1 MRSRCSLRHVIV
13 VSTFALSTGAVP
25 LFTSVAHA
33 RPQDAPARDDSEAAD
48 RARRSAH
55 GLLQRGLLDAAIDEY
70 RAALRLAPRHELAD
84 EARYGLA
91 VALSRKEQHAEVLQA
106 LREIRTDNDTFRYRV
121 EAKYLE
127 GRAALALDRA
137 DEAQQAFFAAAMIDP
152 AHQLTVPSLVAAIEL
167 ASRRSDDQ
175 FITTHAPKFLEGAGT
190 GVPAQRVR
198 YALGLAHS
206 RLKQPKQTVAALTP
220 LINEKETDGALA
232 ARAAYLVAQAHEA
245 LDDREAA
252 LTAYAR
258 AGASDRGDVAA
269 AARYARAFLLEETG
283 RDEDAIR
290 AFADAVKNW
299 PDDPQAPAARL
310 HAAVLLIQSKQP
322 EAAGAYLTAIED
334 HPEYAAEAAYWQS
347 KADLALGRFD
357 DAAARLAAARSAHE
371 TSALA
376 PEMLYDEAVALFR
389 AKRIEAA
396 AERFDAFIER
406 HPSHALAQESR
417 RMAAT
422 LWHDAEAFEKSSA
435 RCAAYLDAAEKDDA
449 HRPAIAL
456 LAAENLLLMGEVE
469 KAAAQ
474 YRAVREAHPASEQAV
489 IAARREGEALV
500 RLGRADEA
508 MSVLASAL
516 DHAKEPAARTNAQRW
531 LGDAAFQAGDWARA
545 EAALAEAIPALPE
558 DAAARGGLW
567 LKLGLAQAR
576 QDKHDAALVSFES
589 AQRETE
595 DGAIRAQAMFERGQS
610 LIALERDAE
619 AEKAFQQVIRARE
632 GERFAAH
639 AWNHLGAIA
648 ERAGEWK
655 DAERAYTEAAK
666 DESLRA
672 NALWRVASVLERAG
686 DLTRAAEAWRL
697 AAEAQ
702 ADEERITEARVRSV
716 LAIARGGEAE
726 RTLEAFSSLPTEA
739 ITEAPASLRGSARYE
754 QAWALKRLGRNDE
767 ARAAYIAL
775 LEDAAADGAL
785 HQYATL
791 DLADL
796 DLLDEQYADAW
807 KRLEPLLARSLAEKS
822 DLKDDVRRA
831 VALRAGQAAFAL
843 ERFEEAQRAYTLA
856 LEQIARQES
865 LWAAVALTAGESA
878 FRARRWKEAVEL
890 LAPLVKMIDLP
901 PMTREP
907 ALLRLG
913 EAHAQVQNWEKSRE
927 TFALHREA
935 FPKSA
940 FWHQAA
946 FGIAWAD
953 ENAGNHKEAIEGYRT
968 IVDRHDGVTAARA
981 QFQIGECLFAQRR
994 YDEALKEF
1002 MKVDILFTAPEWSA
1016 AALVEAGR
1024 VLEALRRPDDA
1035 RAQFRA
1041 VVERFP
1047 DGDWAK
1053 IARERLNALDSTTA
1067 SRAPRES
1074 EEEN

>member
-13 VSTFALSTGAVP
+13 ISSFALLTGAAP
-25 LFTSVAHA
+25 ILPCEATSL
-33 RPQDAPARDDSEAAD
+33 QDAPARDNSEAAD

-91 VALSRKEQHAEVLQA
+91 VALSRKEQHAEALTVL
-106 LREIRTDNDTFRYRV
+106 RDIRTDNDTFRYRV

-127 GRAALALDRA
+127 GRAALALDRVE
-137 DEAQQAFFAAAMIDP
+137 EAQQAFFAAAGVDP
-152 AHQLTVPSLVAAIEL
+152 AHQLTVPSQVAAIEL

-175 FITTHAPKFLEGAGT
+175 FVITHAPKWLDGAGS
-190 GVPAQRVR
+190 GIAAQRVR

-206 RLKQPKQTVAALTP
+206 RQKQPKQAVASLSP
-220 LINEKETDGALA
+220 LIEAKDADGALA

-252 LTAYAR
+252 LAAYAR
-258 AGASDRGDVAA
+258 AGSSEHGEIAA

-283 RDEDAIR
+283 HNEEAIR
-290 AFADAVKNW
+290 AFAGAVQTW

-322 EAAGAYLTAIED
+322 EAAGPYLAALED

-347 KADLALGRFD
+347 KADLALDRFD
-357 DAAARLAAARSAHE
+357 QAAARLAAAREAHAS
-371 TSALA
+371 SALA

-389 AKRIEAA
+389 AKKIEAA
-396 AERFDAFIER
+396 AQRFDAFIER

-422 LWHDAEAFEKSSA
+422 LWHEAEQYEASGA
-435 RCAAYLDAAEKDDA
+435 QCAAYLRAAAGDDA
-449 HRPAIAL
+449 HRPAIGL
-456 LAAENLLLMGEVE
+456 LAAENLLLMGDVE

-474 YRAVREAHPASEQAV
+474 YRAVREAHPASEQAIV
-489 IAARREGEALV
+489 AVRREGEALV
-500 RLGRADEA
+500 RLGRASDA
-508 MSVLASAL
+508 VSVLNAAVER
-516 DHAKEPAARTNAQRW
+516 AKEPAARASAQRW

-545 EAALAEAIPALPE
+545 EAALAQAIPALPE
-558 DAAARGGLW
+558 DSTARGGLW

-576 QDKHDAALVSFES
+576 QDKHENAIGSFEA
-589 AQRETE
+589 AQRDAK
-595 DGAIRAQAMFERGQS
+595 DGAVRAQAMFERGQS
-610 LIALERDAE
+610 LVTLERDDD

-655 DAERAYTEAAK
+655 EAERAYSEAAK

-672 NALWRVASVLERAG
+672 NALWRVANVLERAG
-686 DLTRAAEAWRL
+686 DLARAAEAWQQ
-697 AAEAQ
+697 AAAAQ
-702 ADEERITEARVRSV
+702 SDPQRATEARVRSV
-716 LAIARGGEAE
+716 LAVARGGEAE
-726 RTLEAFSSLPTEA
+726 QTLEAFNTLPQEA
-739 ITEAPASLRGSARYE
+739 MTQMPASLRGSARYE
-754 QAWALKRLGRNDE
+754 QAWALKRLGRIED
-767 ARAAYIAL
+767 ARAVYNAL
-775 LEDAAADGAL
+775 LANESADGAL

-796 DLLDEQYADAW
+796 DLLDEQYEDAW
-807 KRLEPLLARSLAEKS
+807 KRLEPLLALSLDETS
-822 DLKDDVRRA
+822 DLKDDMRRA
-831 VALRAGQAAFAL
+831 VTLRAGQAAFAL
-843 ERFEEAQRAYTLA
+843 ERFDEAQRAYAAA
-856 LEQIARQES
+856 LEEIPADEA
-865 LWAAVALTAGESA
+865 LWPDVALTAGESA
-878 FRARRWKEAVEL
+878 FRARRWKEAVTL
-890 LAPLVKMIDLP
+890 LEPLVAMEDLP

-913 EAHAQVQNWEKSRE
+913 DAYAQVQNWEKSRE

-935 FPKSA
+935 FPKSP
-940 FWHQAA
+940 FWHQAT

-953 ENAGNHKEAIEGYRT
+953 ENAGNHKEAIETYRM
-968 IVDRHDGVTAARA
+968 IVDRHDGITAARA

-1035 RAQFRA
+1035 RTQFQA

-1053 IARERLNALDSTTA
+1053 IARERLSALDSTTA
-1067 SRAPRES
+1067 SRTPRER